1 MSNASFNYQDA
12 RAVITA
18 TNLNQ
23 PFTALKDAS
32 DGTSGK
38 IDPSNTRSEAFNRNH
53 FKQSVGP
60 NVSDSDFDSNETV
73 YGFNPA
79 QTEVFTT
86 IATFPVNLALQP
98 NDCLRLGSNP
108 LVTTTSVNTLATP
121 LIRSESAFYLCWFL
135 TIGGVDVQIG
145 YPFGY
150 NTIVAGDGNTGS
162 SDNKTLFYER
172 LPMSYCYLPSI
183 ATTVTEIKVKIYF
196 DDATH
201 YRVDLKNLYLHY
213 VWAKF

>member
-1 MSNASFNYQDA
+1 MSNASFTYQSN
-12 RAVITA
+12 RALITA
-18 TNLNQ
+18 AGLNSPFTNLKNA
-23 PFTALKDAS
+23 T
-32 DGTSGK
+32 DGTVGK
-38 IDPSNTRSEAFNRNH
+38 IDPSNVRTEAFNRNH
-53 FKQSVGP
+53 FKQSMGP
-60 NVSDSDFDSNETV
+60 NASDSSFEQPETF
-73 YGFNPA
+73 YGYNPA
-79 QTEVFTT
+79 QTEVWTT
-86 IATFPVNLALQP
+86 VKSFPVNLALQA

-108 LVTTTSVNTLATP
+108 LVSTTSVNTLGSP

-150 NTIVAGDGNTGS
+150 NTICAGDGNTGT

-172 LPMSYCYLPSI
+172 LPLSHIYMPTI
-183 ATTVTEIKVKIYF
+183 ATTVTNIKLKIYF

-201 YRVDLKNLYLHY
+201 YRVGLKDLYMYY